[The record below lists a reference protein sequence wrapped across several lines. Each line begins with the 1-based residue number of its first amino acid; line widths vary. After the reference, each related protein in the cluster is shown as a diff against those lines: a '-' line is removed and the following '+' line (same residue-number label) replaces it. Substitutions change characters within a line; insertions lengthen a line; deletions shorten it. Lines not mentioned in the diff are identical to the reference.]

1 MRGSF
6 ASKVRTAAQG
16 FRAAGRIF
24 TPAELAEEMRVQ
36 TYEEKKRVYD
46 TVLELVRTK
55 DIQRVSRGVYT
66 YAGKPNRKPP
76 KQKIMW
82 NYFRMRMKCGASVTI
97 EELQAAAK
105 VSAKY
110 AQEWLSFLARTGFA
124 KDHGNGRFQLLKD
137 PVEMPLDEKKAQRLR
152 DLHKRK
158 REEVIAILDE
168 IRRAFSR
175 LEGAVGDLQD

>member
-16 FRAAGRIF
+16 FRAAGKIS

-110 AQEWLSFLARTGFA
+110 AQEWLSFLSPDRIRKGPRKWAVSASQRSGGNAAR
-124 KDHGNGRFQLLKD
+124 
-137 PVEMPLDEKKAQRLR
+137 
-152 DLHKRK
+152 
-158 REEVIAILDE
+158 REEGSKASGFTQAQT
-168 IRRAFSR
+168 R
-175 LEGAVGDLQD
+175 GGDSDPG